1 MLSNFPTLNQN
12 RIENQC
18 MIRSK
23 ITQCPLSFP
32 PNTIYIQIKIF
43 FQVTNGSSNS
53 PSKNTNTRG
62 EIDTT
67 SPTQEKNPGVTI
79 EENLRDENC
88 AKKRGRGRPPA
99 CDKAVID
106 NGVEEMVSLHTS
118 IDIKEVWLGC

>member
-1 MLSNFPTLNQN
+1 MA
-12 RIENQC
+12 
-18 MIRSK
+18 
-23 ITQCPLSFP
+23 
-32 PNTIYIQIKIF
+32 
-43 FQVTNGSSNS
+43 NGSSNS
-53 PSKNTNTRG
+53 PNKNTDTLCEINT
-62 EIDTT
+62 
-67 SPTQEKNPGVTI
+67 SSTQEKNAGVTI